1 VFSLARPSSQDL
13 TTFVREQAS
22 CELTYA
28 EVGATSATMPA
39 GYRHDR
45 WHEDLGRFDS
55 DRFARAVGA
64 LKRWEIQRGAGLT
77 IFPGEPVEPGMTFAL
92 VIRLTVGFASA
103 AGRVV
108 YVVDQPGNFGF
119 AYGTLPGHP
128 EQGEEAFHVVRDGD
142 QLSFMVT
149 AFSRPRHPAAR
160 LGAPVARAMQLRV
173 TRAYLAAMRSAA
185 NDGRA

>member
-1 VFSLARPSSQDL
+1 MFSLVRPSPKDL
-13 TTFVREQAS
+13 TAFVREQES

-28 EVGATSATMPA
+28 EVGATATTMPP

-45 WHEDLGRFDS
+45 WQEDLGRFDPG
-55 DRFARAVGA
+55 RFARAADA
-64 LKRWEIQRGAGLT
+64 LRRWEIQRGAGLT
-77 IFPGEPVEPGMTFAL
+77 IFPGEPVEPGTTFAL
-92 VIRLTVGFASA
+92 VIRLPVGFASA

-108 YVVDQPGNFGF
+108 YVVDQPGDFGF

-142 QLSFMVT
+142 LLSFTVT
-149 AFSRPRHPAAR
+149 AFSRLRHPIAR

-173 TRAYLAAMRSAA
+173 TGAYLAAMRRAA
-185 NDGRA
+185 NDGRT